1 MSNSSQIKWATA
13 FIAVML
19 CVAFSIGQTPPAQPA
34 SGNAD
39 GPSKA
44 QTDLVVVADFEET
57 PEAVIRGASVTPEV
71 AGEVE
76 YVEGVEGKA
85 VVVGVQQADKPQDMA
100 LRYTLADADV
110 IDWKQGTIN
119 LWACPQDW
127 DGDDA
132 EFHLLFE
139 GIGEDA
145 RLLIYKYVKTDE
157 LYFLLGPNS
166 RDAEGKWRWT
176 IAKTSIKDWRRDQW
190 RMVTC
195 TWNARVGMRLFLNG
209 RLVANLPI
217 RELPANPCTR
227 IAVGGFWPAKWEGAQ
242 GRTAVD
248 QLQIW
253 NRSLSPTQITK
264 LYRDGKDAM
273 KADDAASE

>member
-1 MSNSSQIKWATA
+1 
-13 FIAVML
+13 
-19 CVAFSIGQTPPAQPA
+19 
-34 SGNAD
+34 
-39 GPSKA
+39 
-44 QTDLVVVADFEET
+44 
-57 PEAVIRGASVTPEV
+57 
-71 AGEVE
+71 
-76 YVEGVEGKA
+76 
-85 VVVGVQQADKPQDMA
+85 
-100 LRYTLADADV
+100 
-110 IDWKQGTIN
+110 
-119 LWACPQDW
+119 
-127 DGDDA
+127 
-132 EFHLLFE
+132 
-139 GIGEDA
+139 
-145 RLLIYKYVKTDE
+145 
-157 LYFLLGPNS
+157 
-166 RDAEGKWRWT
+166 
-176 IAKTSIKDWRRDQW
+176 
-190 RMVTC
+190 MVTC